1 MLTTIIAR
9 LALKYLQMVH
19 YNENVSSHR
28 QYKSGVQLMFMVL
41 VVIENKNHRQQLCLF
56 NILFGFATNCLN
68 YSALCSSAH
77 ESCAVL
83 QQLFVKHFIAFGFSI
98 NWLNSIALCS
108 TVHVWPLL
116 LCYFLKYIEDIT
128 RRREDMNLFSS
139 GKNNILRMRA
149 ANE

>member
-1 MLTTIIAR
+1 MAAGLNNVRRGLYKLLRLVQTSNMAAKQNPEFVIA
-9 LALKYLQMVH
+9 ANKKGQAPVWKYFSFIEEKEDSVID
-19 YNENVSSHR
+19 NTRV
-28 QYKSGVQLMFMVL
+28 GLMFMVL

-98 NWLNSIALCS
+98 N
-108 TVHVWPLL
+108 
-116 LCYFLKYIEDIT
+116 
-128 RRREDMNLFSS
+128 
-139 GKNNILRMRA
+139 
-149 ANE
+149 